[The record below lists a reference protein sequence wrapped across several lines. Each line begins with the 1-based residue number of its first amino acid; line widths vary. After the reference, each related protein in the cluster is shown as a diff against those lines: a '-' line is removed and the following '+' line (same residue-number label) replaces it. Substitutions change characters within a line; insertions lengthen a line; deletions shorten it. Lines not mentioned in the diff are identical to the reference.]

1 MVHLTGKASD
11 EVALETAIAV
21 AKRFDGHIDGLLV
34 AANVREDLRPLPPLE
49 FCRGTTKLGVRL
61 SGRRGQRMRELAAIF
76 QRQHGLDALRMAQV
90 RRDRRAPKSEGFRL
104 WNAITR
110 ELQQLLSP
118 QLNQLL
124 NRPNATSRQK
134 TAPITIAR
142 SAGQSSGGKSD
153 SDDE

>member
-1 MVHLTGKASD
+1 MRKIMVHLTGKASD

-90 RRDRRAPKSEGFRL
+90 RRVGVHRNLKVSGSGM
-104 WNAITR
+104 
-110 ELQQLLSP
+110 QLPASCGSFYHP
-118 QLNQLL
+118 
-124 NRPNATSRQK
+124 S
-134 TAPITIAR
+134 
-142 SAGQSSGGKSD
+142 
-153 SDDE
+153 